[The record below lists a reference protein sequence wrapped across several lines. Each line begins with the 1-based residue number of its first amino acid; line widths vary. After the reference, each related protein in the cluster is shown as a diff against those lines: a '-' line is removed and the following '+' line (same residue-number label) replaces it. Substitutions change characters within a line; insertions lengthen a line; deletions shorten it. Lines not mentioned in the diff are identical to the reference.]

1 MAEITSCPHC
11 QRKLRVPA
19 ELLGR
24 QVKCPGCGQQFTA
37 SVTSAAP
44 AAPVPPPPPP
54 PPPPV
59 PGQAPGY
66 SYQQPQVPTYGG
78 EEFEADTD
86 RGRDRVETEGW
97 TKVRTGVTYI
107 LIALCVNLG
116 VSILVG
122 CIGGVLGASQASS
135 SGRSGGGTQ
144 GLEMGLNCINGLVG
158 LVCFGLSIAGQIYCL
173 SAPDRYGARTLARTS
188 LGLFVGAIV
197 FIILGV
203 ILIVAGMA
211 GSAANFGSNPA
222 RMLQGFIMSAGIGLL
237 IIALGYI
244 ALIAQNV
251 VFLLFM
257 RATALGVEA
266 KGLAQSIGYL
276 LGVFGALVV
285 TVIGMV
291 AVVFSLASGAAASRT
306 GREAEDFMA
315 GGGAMMLGCA
325 CLLVIL
331 ALTYFIWYIVTM
343 VQIRGAIDTFL
354 RRARHMSY

>member
-37 SVTSAAP
+37 SVAGAAP
-44 AAPVPPPPPP
+44 APPPPPPP

-59 PGQAPGY
+59 PGQAPAY

-78 EEFEADTD
+78 EEFEADTE
-86 RGRDRVETEGW
+86 RGRDRGEIEGW

-135 SGRSGGGTQ
+135 GGRPGGGTQ

-158 LVCFGLSIAGQIYCL
+158 LVCFGLTIAGQIFCL

-188 LGLFVGAIV
+188 LGLFVGAIIFV
-197 FIILGV
+197 ILGV
-203 ILIVAGMA
+203 ILIIAGMA
-211 GSAANFGSNPA
+211 GSAVNFGSDPA
-222 RMLQGFIMSAGIGLL
+222 RMLQGFIMSAGIGLVV
-237 IIALGYI
+237 IALGYI

-257 RATALGVEA
+257 RATALAVEA
-266 KGLAQSIGYL
+266 RGLAQSIGYL
-276 LGVFGALVV
+276 LGVFGALVL

-291 AVVFSLASGAAASRT
+291 AVVFSMASGASASRT
-306 GREAEDFMA
+306 AKEAENFMA
-315 GGGAMMLGCA
+315 GGGAMILGCV

-343 VQIRGAIDTFL
+343 VQVRGSIDSYI